1 MTALR
6 TRNGAFLFE
15 VEAVEGTAE
24 TPSASTDAVLVENPN
39 IRFNPQNT
47 ETREVTGS
55 LDNRGPIVGG
65 MQVQV
70 TFDVYLKGSGAAGT
84 APEVGEVLRACGWA
98 ETVTSTAVPAAA
110 EACAAGGSTTT
121 AVLGASA
128 AATADLYRGMPIDF
142 TGVVE
147 GSSFI
152 TDYTVGKLATLTDTM
167 SGAIV
172 ATTNYQIPVNV
183 LYKPASTSI
192 PSGTIYLYMD
202 GVLYIVAGARGTWSL
217 SAAAAGPGKFSFT
230 FSGMFVSKTDAS
242 VPACTYDSTRPP
254 IFKGG
259 KMLIN
264 RVAAAMQTFALDN
277 GNQVVY
283 PGNPNASEGFD
294 PAIITERGMSGSI
307 DPQATLVATRDI
319 MTAMRAGTQQII
331 HARWGSTAGNRVGIT
346 IPTALYTAN
355 DPGDRQGI
363 MTEQTNFACIG
374 QDAGAFICLY

>member
-1 MTALR
+1 MTVLR
-6 TRNGAFLFE
+6 SRNGALLFE
-15 VEAVEGTAE
+15 IEAAEGVAE
-24 TPSASTDAVLVENPN
+24 TPTAADNAVLIENPA

-47 ETREVTGS
+47 ETREMTGS

-70 TFDVYLKGSGAAGT
+70 SFDVYLKGSGAAGT

-98 ETVTSTAVPAAA
+98 ETVTGTAVPAAP

-128 AATADLYRGMPIDF
+128 VGTVDLYRGMPIDF

-152 TDYTVGKLATLTDTM
+152 SDYTAGKVATLTDTM
-167 SGAIV
+167 GGAIV

-202 GVLYIVAGARGTWSL
+202 GVLYILAGCRGNPNL
-217 SAAAAGPGKFSFT
+217 SAAAAGPGKLSFT
-230 FSGMFVSKTDAS
+230 FSGMFVSKTDAA
-242 VPACTYDSTRPP
+242 VPACTYDTSRPP
-254 IFKGG
+254 IFKNG

-264 RVAAAMQTFALDN
+264 RVAAAMATFTLDM
-277 GNQVVY
+277 GNQVVF

-294 PAIITERGMSGSI
+294 PAIITERNMTGSV

-319 MTAMRAGTQQII
+319 LTAMRAGTQQII
-331 HARWGSTAGNRVGIT
+331 HARWGSIAGNRVGIT

-355 DPGDRQGI
+355 DPGDRQGV
-363 MTEQTNFACIG
+363 MTEQTNFSCIG
-374 QDAGAFICLY
+374 QDAGAFLCFY

>member
-6 TRNGAFLFE
+6 SRNGALLFKL
-15 VEAVEGTAE
+15 EASEGVAE
-24 TPSASTDAVLVENPN
+24 TPSASTDAVLIENPS

-47 ETREVTGS
+47 ETRELTGS

-70 TFDVYLKGSGAAGT
+70 SFDVYLKGSGTAGT
-84 APEVGEVLRACGWA
+84 APEWGDLMKACGWA
-98 ETVTSTAVPAAA
+98 ETITGTAVPAAP

-128 AATADLYRGMPIDF
+128 AATADMYRGMPITF
-142 TGVVE
+142 TGVVA

-152 TDYTVGKLATLTDTM
+152 SNYTVGKLATLTDTM
-167 SGAIV
+167 SGSIV
-172 ATTNYQIPVNV
+172 ATTNYQIPINV

-192 PSGTIYLYMD
+192 SSGTLYLYMD
-202 GVLYIVAGARGTWSL
+202 GVLYILAGCRGSWSL
-217 SAAAAGPGKFSFT
+217 ANPAAGPGKFSFT
-230 FSGMFVSKTDAS
+230 LSGMYVSKTDVS

-259 KMLIN
+259 YMLIN
-264 RVAAAMQTFALDN
+264 RVAAAMATFGIDN
-277 GNQVVY
+277 GNQVVF
-283 PGNPNASEGFD
+283 PPNPNVTEGFD
-294 PAIITERGMSGSI
+294 PAIITERSMTGSI

-319 MTAMRAGTQQII
+319 MTAMRAGTQHIL

-346 IPTALYTAN
+346 IPTGLYTAN
-355 DPGDRQGI
+355 DPGDRQGV
-363 MTEQTNFACIG
+363 MTEQTNFSCIG
-374 QDAGAFICLY
+374 QDAGAFVCLY

>member
-1 MTALR
+1 MPALR
-6 TRNGAFLFE
+6 SRNGALLFA

-24 TPSASTDAVLVENPN
+24 TLSESTDAVLIENPA

-47 ETREVTGS
+47 ETREMTGS

-70 TFDVYLKGSGAAGT
+70 SFDVYLKGSGVAGT
-84 APEVGEVLRACGWA
+84 APEWGELMRACGWA
-98 ETVTSTAVPAAA
+98 ETVTSTAVPASA
-110 EACAAGGSTTT
+110 EACGAGGSTTT
-121 AVLGASA
+121 AELGVSA
-128 AATADLYRGMPIDF
+128 AATADLYRGMPITF
-142 TGVVE
+142 TGTVA

-152 TDYTVGKLATLTDTM
+152 SNYTAGKIATLTDTM
-167 SGAIV
+167 GGAIV

-192 PSGTIYLYMD
+192 PSGTIGLYMD
-202 GVLYIVAGARGTWSL
+202 GVLYTLAGCRGTWSL
-217 SAAAAGPGKFSFT
+217 SNPAAGPGKFSFT
-230 FSGMFVSKTDAS
+230 FSGMFVSKTDVA
-242 VPACTYDSTRPP
+242 VPSCTYDSTRPP

-259 KMLIN
+259 YMLID
-264 RVAAAMQTFALDN
+264 RVAAAMATFSLDN
-277 GNQVVY
+277 GNQVIY
-283 PGNPNASEGFD
+283 PENPNADEGFD
-294 PAIITERGMSGSI
+294 PSIITERSMTGSV

-319 MTAMRAGTQQII
+319 MTAMRNGTQQII
-331 HARWGSTAGNRVGIT
+331 HARWGSSAGNRVGIT

-363 MTEQTNFACIG
+363 MTEQTNFSCIG